1 LTGDVWIFILERI
14 MRSMTG
20 YGTSKSQLK
29 ELSIEVSL
37 RSVNGRFL
45 DTRFHLPREFIPF
58 EAELKK
64 ILGEKI
70 LRGTV
75 DIFVTRRNKAAH
87 ESAEVRVN
95 ENLAKKY
102 LQAFQKI
109 SKVTK
114 VVTPIHLEVLARM
127 PDVIQL
133 EEKTEVT
140 SHEEKLLKSVFNKAC
155 GDCVRERERE
165 GKFLQKELEKL
176 AHDLEKQIS
185 VINSLREDAN
195 KQLQDRFETKIG
207 ARMKGQE
214 MDSNRLA
221 QEIVIQLEKA
231 DINEELVRLSEH
243 LKNYKDLLKSAH
255 AEGKKLDFYTQ
266 ELLREVNTIGSK
278 SQVAKITQ
286 AVVEAK
292 TLIERLREQVQ
303 NVE

>member
-1 LTGDVWIFILERI
+1 

-20 YGTSKSQLK
+20 YGTAKSQQK
-29 ELSIEVSL
+29 DLSIEVSI

-58 EAELKK
+58 EADLKK

-75 DIFVTRRNKAAH
+75 DIFVVRRNKSAQGA
-87 ESAEVRVN
+87 AEVRVN
-95 ENLAKKY
+95 EVLAKKY

-109 SKVTK
+109 SKSTK
-114 VVTPIHLEVLARM
+114 LSTPIHLEVLARM
-127 PDVIQL
+127 PEVIQL
-133 EEKTEVT
+133 EERLEVS
-140 SHEEKLLKSVFNKAC
+140 SHEEKLLKTVFAKAC
-155 GDCVRERERE
+155 ADCAQERERE

-176 AHDLEKQIS
+176 VHDLEKQVRIIS
-185 VINSLREDAN
+185 ALREEAN
-195 KQLQDRFETKIG
+195 KQLQDRFELKVGT
-207 ARMKGQE
+207 RMKGLE

-231 DINEELVRLSEH
+231 DINEELVRLAEH
-243 LKNYKDLLKSAH
+243 LKNYKDLLKSPQ

-303 NVE
+303 NAE